1 MKNRSKAFCLSGP
14 RRSWRRGL
22 GTIALAT
29 LLGSASAQ
37 TVNLYSFSS
46 GTGTTLDPMTGATTL
61 IGNNQDDAASAVT
74 NIGFNFVYEGTTY
87 TQFWANSNGAMQL
100 GGTTPYDYTLDNISD
115 VTYNPKIIAFS
126 ADGTTGSTG
135 GVSTVLTGTA
145 PNQIRVIQW
154 NVGVNWN
161 ETAPNCTYQVWLYET
176 TGVIEF
182 RYGTGAPTGSA
193 TYFWTGISGAS
204 GSNYMNVR
212 PGPVGS
218 NSDITR
224 LQAWPGNGNIFTFT
238 PPAAC
243 TGTPAP
249 GNTVVAGLTSGCPGY
264 STSLSLQNNTP
275 GSAVTYQWE
284 SSPDNIT
291 WTAIGGAITANYNT
305 GSLLTSTWFRCA
317 VTCGTGPSTGYSTPV
332 QIIISS
338 PSPTYDIYSGTQ
350 INEDFSSWGN
360 RCSTTDVPSATN
372 NHWIN
377 SPAYGPGTWRRNDQG
392 ASAGWNNTSGYFY
405 SDGNGAVAPAARF
418 HSRQGGSAV
427 GTLDYY
433 IDMSAGTGGEML
445 RFEYVN
451 SFGSGTLQVL
461 VSQDGGAN
469 FTSLGT
475 LGAST
480 SPPMNAPA
488 NSWIMREFVIG
499 STSATTVIRL
509 KGTAAPSASGNDIG
523 VDNFRIVPEPTCK
536 KVTGV
541 TASATG
547 PNEATVSWTCT
558 TCSGNYIIE
567 YGPTGFTP
575 GIQGSAGV
583 NGTVVNAS
591 GSPAIISAIPA
602 GSYDV
607 YVRENCGG
615 GDYSEN
621 STPKATFSIVA
632 GDYCENAIDMA
643 TLPMT
648 DWSVV
653 ANTTGAS
660 NNITTSACAAAPGP
674 DVVLFHD
681 VEVGATLTLGAWS
694 YANRLAVA
702 YGGSCPG
709 TNILACA
716 NSGYYFT
723 LGGHVQMVNDYET
736 LVWTNTG
743 CQTERVYLLADGL
756 TTGGTVN
763 VFNYTYTP
771 AAGPVCTAVSGVAAS
786 TVNTG
791 DGATI
796 TWDATCS
803 GNAVVEY
810 GPSGFT
816 PGTGTSVAASGT
828 STSLSGLTLDAAYDV
843 YVRQD
848 CGSGTYSAYGS
859 PVTFTV
865 HNGDDCTRPITMAGP
880 SGSMTVSTTG
890 ANNDV
895 AFCDV
900 GDIGGDLILSTTV
913 QPGDG
918 IYFTS
923 APQAPY
929 VGRVA
934 IGAGSTCPG
943 QTLLYCTA
951 GAADY
956 YWQNT
961 TGAPVN
967 VFVVQDGADEG
978 TTTITWDVFT
988 FAKVV
993 VSITTDANPEQITW
1007 EILDN
1012 TQTQVASGSPATANS
1027 VVNETVTL
1035 PSLPDDPACYSF
1047 RLMDSFGDGIASGGW
1062 ELRTTGGKLILRDDF
1077 ASGSVSPAN
1086 PAQSPSYGTAHS
1098 FCLPLGAVNIAPTEC
1113 GIMNNLMGNKVYAV
1127 KQSGT
1132 NYLGQTL
1139 KYQFEFSDPDA
1150 GFIRRIAK
1158 TTNYVI
1164 FWDMASVNPLTPG
1177 VTYFARVR
1185 TDKFGPLADAHWGA
1199 GCEMAISTSVTGCPQ
1214 LVQAPAYGH
1223 SCNET
1228 RSFNTNNSFI
1238 YATPVEAASQYEFHI
1253 TNAGEGYN
1261 QTFVRN
1267 TYILQLKW
1275 NSSVAPP
1282 LVNGSTYNVEVRA
1295 MVSGMWGSFCG
1306 STCTITIDNGVG
1318 QERPDALTEQA
1329 VGNATLWPN
1338 PVRDGQVNLSLTGL
1352 VDAEQQ
1358 ITVDVQD
1365 LFGKRVFAQ
1374 EFGNTGE
1381 RFTTILQLPGDIA
1394 SGVYLVNITVN
1405 GQSTV
1410 QRLSIVR

>member
-1 MKNRSKAFCLSGP
+1 MMNRRLHTKTARP
-14 RRSWRRGL
+14 RQPWRLGL
-22 GTIALAT
+22 AAVATAGLIA
-29 LLGSASAQ
+29 SAGAQ
-37 TVNLYSFSS
+37 TVDLYSFSS
-46 GTGTTLDPMTGATTL
+46 STGTTLDPMTGATTL
-61 IGNNQDDAASAVT
+61 VGANQDDAASAVT
-74 NIGFNFVYEGTTY
+74 NIGFNFMYEGTAY
-87 TQFWANSNGAMQL
+87 TQFSVNSNGAMRL
-100 GGTTPYDYTLDNISD
+100 GPTAVQAYSVDNIND
-115 VTYNPKIIAFS
+115 ANNNPKIIPFS
-126 ADGTTGSTG
+126 ADGTTGSGSIT
-135 GVSTVLTGTA
+135 TVLTGSS

-154 NVGVNWN
+154 NVGVNYN
-161 ETAPNCTYQVWLYET
+161 ENTPNCTYQVWLYET

-405 SDGNGAVAPAARF
+405 GDGNGAVAPAARF

-461 VSQDGGAN
+461 VSPDGGAN

-575 GIQGSAGV
+575 GTQGTAGV

-591 GSPAIISAIPA
+591 GSPAIISALPA

-632 GDYCENAIDMA
+632 GDFCANAIDMT
-643 TLPMT
+643 TLPLT
-648 DWSVV
+648 DWSTI
-653 ANTTGAS
+653 ANNSGAAH
-660 NNITTSACAAAPGP
+660 NYTTSCASYAGG
-674 DVVLFHD
+674 DVVLYYD
-681 VEVGATLTLGAWS
+681 VEAGATISFVLQASNSILSIAH
-694 YANRLAVA
+694 
-702 YGGSCPG
+702 GGSCPG
-709 TNILACA
+709 TNVLACG
-716 NSGYYFT
+716 SGSYLD
-723 LGGHVQMVNDYET
+723 LGPNVQLIDWYET
-736 LVWTNTG
+736 FTWTNTG
-743 CQTERVYLLADGL
+743 CSTERMYILDGAVS
-756 TTGGTVN
+756 TGGVLYIAN
-763 VFNYTYTP
+763 FSYTP
-771 AAGPVCTAVSGVAAS
+771 AAGPVCQAVTGIAVS

-791 DGATI
+791 SGANVS
-796 TWDATCS
+796 WNATCS
-803 GNAVVEY
+803 GNVLVEY

-816 PGTGTSVAASGT
+816 PGSGTSVAATGT
-828 STSLSGLTLDAAYDV
+828 GTSLSGLTFDAAYDV
-843 YVRQD
+843 YVRQE
-848 CGSGTYSAYGS
+848 CGGGLFSAYGS
-859 PVTFTV
+859 PATFTV
-865 HNGDDCTRPITMAGP
+865 HNGDDCSRAMAMTGT

-900 GDIGGDLILSTTV
+900 GDTGGDLILSATV

-918 IYFTS
+918 IYITS

-934 IGAGSTCPG
+934 VGAGSSCPG
-943 QTLLYCTA
+943 QTLLYCNA
-951 GAADY
+951 GAADF

-961 TGAPVN
+961 TGTPVN

-978 TTTITWDVFT
+978 TTTINWEMFT

-993 VSITTDANPEQITW
+993 VSITTDNNPGDITW
-1007 EILDN
+1007 EILDDS
-1012 TQTQVASGSPATANS
+1012 QTQVASGGPTSANTT
-1027 VVNETVTL
+1027 VNETVTL
-1035 PSLPDDPACYSF
+1035 PSDVGTPACYAF
-1047 RLMDSFGDGIASGGW
+1047 RIMDAFGDGIANGGW
-1062 ELRTTGGKLILRDDF
+1062 ELRTTSGKLILRDSF
-1077 ASGSVSPAN
+1077 ASGSQSPSAS
-1086 PAQSPSYGTAHS
+1086 PLSPSYGDGHS
-1098 FCLPLGAVNIAPTEC
+1098 FCLPLGPANILDSEC
-1113 GIMNNLMGNKVYAV
+1113 NIFTNELGNKVYCNKVTGAT
-1127 KQSGT
+1127 Q
-1132 NYLGQTL
+1132 
-1139 KYQFEFSDPDA
+1139 YQFEFSDPDA
-1150 GFIRRIAK
+1150 GRIRRIVRN
-1158 TTNYVI
+1158 TNYVH
-1164 FWDMASVNPLTPG
+1164 FGDMVASPLLPG
-1177 VTYFARVR
+1177 VKYFARVR
-1185 TDKFGPLADAHWGA
+1185 TDVAGPVASAHFGS
-1199 GCEMAISTSVTGCPQ
+1199 GCEMGITSVMPCSE
-1214 LVQAPAYGH
+1214 LIQAPAYGH
-1223 SCNET
+1223 SCSET

-1238 YATPVEAASQYEFHI
+1238 YAKPVIGATEYQFHI
-1253 TNAGEGYN
+1253 FNANEGYD
-1261 QTFVRN
+1261 QTFVRS

-1275 NSSVAPP
+1275 NSNVAPP
-1282 LVNGSTYNVEVRA
+1282 LINGSTYNVEINVK
-1295 MVSGMWGSFCG
+1295 VSGAYSGFCP
-1306 STCTITIDNGVG
+1306 SSCTITIANSGNHPMTSMKSAGD
-1318 QERPDALTEQA
+1318 QA
-1329 VGNATLWPN
+1329 AFNIWPN
-1338 PVRDGQVNLSLTGL
+1338 PNNGDRLNVALDGLDRSLAIVEARLLDLTGRTAL
-1352 VDAEQQ
+1352 TTSLPVADGR
-1358 ITVDVQD
+1358 VNCVMD
-1365 LFGKRVFAQ
+1365 LHGTANGTYLLQMVAGSQTYTQRVVV
-1374 EFGNTGE
+1374 
-1381 RFTTILQLPGDIA
+1381 
-1394 SGVYLVNITVN
+1394 SK
-1405 GQSTV
+1405 
-1410 QRLSIVR
+1410 